1 MRPENIVLQE
11 RVQGIVEPLIP
22 KGAHQ
27 RVLRAVTEA
36 NQMAREHIR
45 TETGLR
51 LSSTERRTSVPVRVV
66 EGFPAPLA
74 YLIDEHDDPVLWRL
88 LLIQPKMAGVVEGL
102 DMVLKDWERLE
113 GILTLPKAPF
123 TAYDAL
129 GYTREVAFQL
139 QKLKLAQD
147 VWKGIAQIE
156 EDILGTYQQLPGG
169 VNVIEVY
176 WMPVA
181 LISGML
187 GVTMEDLAVVTLTH
201 ELGHA
206 YTHLGCD
213 IDGRSW
219 DDDGFW
225 HGAKLVIEGLAQ
237 FYTQLVAEKMGDKR
251 PGMRTA
257 FDRLLARQHCVYKC
271 FNAWLPTD
279 TNRAEGVRV
288 AMLAARNRDCV
299 DYEGWLA
306 LLTQTQAHLKPQ
318 KKQEGKRD

>member
-1 MRPENIVLQE
+1 MGSKNHDLQE
-11 RVQGIVEPLIP
+11 RVQRIVGPLIP
-22 KGAHQ
+22 EDAHQ
-27 RVLRAVTEA
+27 RVFRAVTEA
-36 NQMAREHIR
+36 NQMVREHIR

-51 LSSTERRTSVPVRVV
+51 LSSSERRTSVPVRVV

-102 DMVLKDWERLE
+102 DMVLKDWEGLE

-123 TAYDAL
+123 TAHDAL

-147 VWKGIAQIE
+147 IWKGIAQIE

-206 YTHLGCD
+206 YTHLGRD
-213 IDGRSW
+213 IDGQPW
-219 DDDGFW
+219 GDDGFW
-225 HGAKLVIEGLAQ
+225 RSDKAVVEGLAQ
-237 FYTQLVAEKMGDKR
+237 FYTRLVAKKMADKR
-251 PGMRTA
+251 PGIRTA
-257 FDRLLARQHCVYKC
+257 FDCLLARQHCVYKG
-271 FNAWLPTD
+271 FNDWLPQD
-279 TNRAEGVRV
+279 KSRAEGVRV
-288 AMLAARNRDCV
+288 AMLAARNRSRV
-299 DYEGWLA
+299 DYGGWLD
-306 LLTQTQAHLKPQ
+306 LLTQTQAHLKPRKQ
-318 KKQEGKRD
+318 K